1 MLVEFQG
8 SPPRMRGTAIKKLLL
23 GAGVRITPAHAG
35 NSLMADTVPLSCGYH
50 PRACGEQST
59 TTVKQTTHPGSP
71 PRMRGTGLSR
81 ACKAPH
87 HRITPAHAG
96 NSAEF
101 AHFVQIRRDHP
112 RACGEQ
118 LLSAYRRKRSPGSP
132 PRMRGTVDGQTSD
145 GWVHGITPA
154 HAGNRLL
161 KLGEV

>member
-1 MLVEFQG
+1 
-8 SPPRMRGTAIKKLLL
+8 MRGTVLQKYNVS
-23 GAGVRITPAHAG
+23 GVPGITPAHAG
-35 NSLMADTVPLSCGYH
+35 NSNQETVIRCRCEDH